1 MVETIKLSF
10 NPAVLNNNYIA
21 IHRYPRIINCG
32 FMVSVN
38 MSQIKFGGNQIMSVD
53 TPILSVIIL
62 TQMARWAMLD
72 YLTE

>member
-10 NPAVLNNNYIA
+10 NPAVLNNIYIA

-38 MSQIKFGGNQIMSVD
+38 MSHIKFGGNQIMSVD